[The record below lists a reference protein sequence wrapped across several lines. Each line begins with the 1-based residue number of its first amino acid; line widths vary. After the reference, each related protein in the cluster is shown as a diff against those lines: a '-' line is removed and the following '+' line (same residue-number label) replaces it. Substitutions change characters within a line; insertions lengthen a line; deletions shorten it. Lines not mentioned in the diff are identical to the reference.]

1 MKKFLLS
8 AIIMVLGS
16 TLCLAQSHSKECCKG
31 KNSNENA
38 GKCCCNKTDSRQS
51 CSKIDLDVNRQGSFG
66 APAINSSS
74 KISHTL
80 GSFPGEENVKYA
92 TEILPGA
99 TDIDSYLPLIKDKRV
114 CILSNQTGI
123 VKPGVHLLDTLLS
136 LGVNVTCIMSPEH
149 GFRGDADAGEHV
161 SSSKDPKTGIPIK
174 SLYEGKSKK
183 PAKEVMESFD
193 VLLFDLQD
201 VGVRFY
207 TYYITMANMMAACA
221 EDGKEFIVLDRPNP
235 VGFYTDGPILDMK
248 YKSGVGGLPIPVVY
262 GMTIGELAQMING
275 EDWLKYSSQAAAG
288 KKVKLTVIKNRNYE
302 HSMLYR
308 LPVKPS
314 PNLPDMR
321 AVYLYPSVC
330 YFEATPISLGR
341 GTDKAFEMYGHPN
354 TKGYKFSF
362 IPRAVPGAKTPPQLN
377 KVCHGVDLRTSP
389 SIDEINAKGI
399 DLSYVI
405 DAYNNLNIDDHF
417 FRSFFELEIGQS
429 YVREMI
435 KGGKSAEEIK
445 AMWRDDV
452 EKFKKQREP
461 YMLYK

>member
-8 AIIMVLGS
+8 AIMMVLGS
-16 TLCLAQSHSKECCKG
+16 TLCLAQSHSKECCKE
-31 KNSNENA
+31 KNSNEAA
-38 GKCCCNKTDSRQS
+38 GKCCCNKTGSKQS
-51 CSKIDLDVNRQGSFG
+51 CSKIGLDVNRQGSFG

-74 KISHTL
+74 KISHSL
-80 GSFPGEENVKYA
+80 GTFPGEENVKYA

-99 TDIDSYLPLIKDKRV
+99 TDIDSYLPLIKGKRV

-207 TYYITMANMMAACA
+207 TYYITMANMMSACA

-354 TKGYKFSF
+354 MKGYKFSF

-452 EKFKKQREP
+452 ERFKKQREP